1 MSFLFQP
8 VVAESRSAMG
18 ETATLVIR
26 KECWSTMRQVALA
39 ISCSYYNNFSVET
52 GLLEYELLKCILCC
66 CCCKKFSVF
75 CFGCPLGC
83 NNFFYSGCS
92 CNYSATKFAT
102 NSSIKSLIIRKH
114 NQSDLIPFALGVVKF
129 LHPLTDQDPLIL
141 TS

>member
-39 ISCSYYNNFSVET
+39 ISCSYYNNCSGET
-52 GLLEYELLKCILCC
+52 GLLEYELLKCLLCC
-66 CCCKKFSVF
+66 CCNKCSVF
-75 CFGCPLGC
+75 CFRFPLGC

-92 CNYSATKFAT
+92 CNYSATKFIT

-114 NQSDLIPFALGVVKF
+114 NQSDLMIPFALGVVKF

-141 TS
+141 TC

>member
-39 ISCSYYNNFSVET
+39 MSCSYYNNCSVET

-66 CCCKKFSVF
+66 CCCCKKFSVF
-75 CFGCPLGC
+75 CFGSPSRC
-83 NNFFYSGCS
+83 NNFFYSCCCS
-92 CNYSATKFAT
+92 CNYSATKFIT

-129 LHPLTDQDPLIL
+129 PTSTD
-141 TS
+141 